1 MAKGW
6 YERIRDIDRRWIFLF
21 ITLSVVL
28 PLIFQVYF
36 AEIPTPMVE
45 QIFDKIDSLPAG
57 SRVLIDFSYDPASMP
72 ELQPMA
78 VAWVRHCLLKRHRI
92 YAMALWPLGQQMA
105 VDTINE
111 AIDFIKK
118 LEPGREIVYG
128 IDYVNIGYKSGQQG
142 VIKVV
147 LTNLE
152 TLYSTDINGAHIS
165 KIPMMSGVVNLKSF
179 DVIISVSAGYPG
191 SKEWVQFGSDPAG
204 VPLVSGST
212 AVQAP
217 LMYPYYPRQMVG
229 VLGGLKGAA
238 EYEQLV
244 YERKLKALMGKRLVE
259 LGHPPRDADVAP
271 LAEQY
276 LGYTQLGIKR
286 MGPQTV
292 AHLVIIIFVVIGN
305 VTFFIDRRRARK
317 RRPS

>member
-1 MAKGW
+1 
-6 YERIRDIDRRWIFLF
+6 
-21 ITLSVVL
+21 
-28 PLIFQVYF
+28 
-36 AEIPTPMVE
+36 
-45 QIFDKIDSLPAG
+45 
-57 SRVLIDFSYDPASMP
+57 
-72 ELQPMA
+72 
-78 VAWVRHCLLKRHRI
+78 
-92 YAMALWPLGQQMA
+92 MA